1 MLAVA
6 GDAVSALVLGTVG
19 RGKATRKTAPVLS
32 DTFRTVW
39 IRSANNPSLEQIV
52 TVDLFLNG

>member
-1 MLAVA
+1 MAVA
-6 GDAVSALVLGTVG
+6 GDAVWALVLGTVR
-19 RGKATRKTAPVLS
+19 RGKATRKTPPVPS

-52 TVDLFLNG
+52 TVYLFLNG

>member
-6 GDAVSALVLGTVG
+6 GDAVSALVPGTVG
-19 RGKATRKTAPVLS
+19 KGKTTGKTTSVPS

>member
-6 GDAVSALVLGTVG
+6 GDAVSALVPGTVG
-19 RGKATRKTAPVLS
+19 KGKTTGKTTIVPS

-52 TVDLFLNG
+52 TVY